1 MSPSPT
7 TTRLP
12 AISAAVICFN
22 EEQFIGRC
30 LDSLAWCDEI
40 VVVDSGS
47 TDRTAEIV
55 NRFPNAELYERPFDN
70 FMNQKNY
77 ALSLCRHEWVVS
89 LDADEV
95 LTPESIEEI
104 QSLAFDK
111 SGYHIGRRAFI
122 GDREIRFGTW
132 SPDYQ
137 LRIFRKSRARW
148 GGTNPHESIY
158 LEGNTGYL
166 KSRML
171 HFSYETFDEFVVRNT
186 KYAELM
192 VDHLDRQGRT
202 TFPAEPYLHCVGNFI
217 KAYLLRGGFLDG
229 AAGFFLARHIAGG
242 SFLKY
247 RLLAERQRLR
257 KAA

>member
-1 MSPSPT
+1 MSQT
-7 TTRLP
+7 TTKP
-12 AISAAVICFN
+12 HAISAAVICFN
-22 EEQFIGRC
+22 EEQYIGHC
-30 LDSLAWCDEI
+30 LDSLTWCDQV

-47 TDRTAEIV
+47 TDRTVEIV
-55 NRFPNAELYERPFDN
+55 NRFSNAELHARPFDN
-70 FMNQKNY
+70 FMNQKNH
-77 ALSLCRHEWVVS
+77 ALSLCRNEWVVS

-95 LTPESIEEI
+95 LTSENVAEI
-104 QSLAFDK
+104 RSLAFDK
-111 SGYHIGRRAFI
+111 SGYYIGRRAFI

-137 LRIFRKSRARW
+137 LRIFRKSCSRW
-148 GGTNPHESIY
+148 GGTNPHESIQ
-158 LEGNTGYL
+158 LEGDVGYL

-171 HFSYETFDEFVVRNT
+171 HFSYETYDEFVVRNK
-186 KYAELM
+186 KYAHMMAE
-192 VDHLDRQGRT
+192 HLDRHGRT
-202 TFPAEPYLHCVGNFI
+202 TYAAESYLHCVGNFI

-229 AAGFFLARHIAGG
+229 GAGFFLARHIAGG

>member
-1 MSPSPT
+1 MNQT
-7 TTRLP
+7 TSKP
-12 AISAAVICFN
+12 HAISAAVICLN
-22 EEQFIGRC
+22 EEQHIGRC
-30 LDSLAWCDEI
+30 LESLAWCEQI

-47 TDRTAEIV
+47 TDRTVEIV
-55 NRFPNAELYERPFDN
+55 NRFPNTELHVRPFDD
-70 FMNQKNY
+70 FMNQKNH
-77 ALSLCRHEWVVS
+77 ALSLCRNEWVVS

-95 LTPESIEEI
+95 LTSESVEEI

-111 SGYHIGRRAFI
+111 AGYYIGRRAFI

-148 GGTNPHESIY
+148 GGTNPHESVQTD
-158 LEGNTGYL
+158 GHVGFL

-171 HFSYETFDEFVVRNT
+171 HFSYETYDEFVVRNT
-186 KYAELM
+186 KYAHMM
-192 VDHLDRQGRT
+192 VDHLVRQGRT
-202 TFPAEPYLHCVGNFI
+202 TYAAEPYLHCVGNFI

-247 RLLAERQRLR
+247 RMLAERQRLR